1 MVTVETATAQH
12 FDRVL
17 TLLRHA
23 SLPTSDLSAARS
35 AEFFLVA
42 VEEDAVVGAI
52 GMEVHGDVALLRSL
66 VIEGGR
72 RGSGIGTA
80 LVKAAE
86 TRTLANGIREV
97 VLLTET
103 AQKFFQH
110 CGYQVIDRSSAPLA
124 VQSAQEFK
132 ALCPQSATCMRK
144 RLIQLESTLGS
155 PTVGHGC

>member
-1 MVTVETATAQH
+1 MVTIETDTAQH

-35 AEFFLVA
+35 AEFLVA

-52 GMEVHGDVALLRSL
+52 GMEVHGAVALLRSL

-86 TRTLANGIREV
+86 TRTLANGIGKV

-103 AQKFFQH
+103 AQKFFEQN
-110 CGYQVIDRSSAPLA
+110 GYRVIDRFTAPLA

-132 ALCPQSATCMRK
+132 TLCPRSATCMQK
-144 RLIQLESTLGS
+144 RLLRQLSDIGAS
-155 PTVGHGC
+155 